1 MPPPDDTDARLTEL
15 EIKLTLAEDTVD
27 RLNDVVVA
35 QQARIDALAHEV
47 GRLARLLQERSGDEP
62 SPRGLRDEIPPHY

>member
-1 MPPPDDTDARLTEL
+1 MPHPDDTDARLTEL

-35 QQARIDALAHEV
+35 QQARLDALAHEV
-47 GRLARLLQERSGDEP
+47 GRLARLLQERSGDER
-62 SPRGLRDEIPPHY
+62 SPGSLRDEVPPHY